1 MKRIALLAATAALLG
16 LLGCSS
22 HVGSPGGMGEVRVRL
37 TDAPGDYEHVNL
49 VIREV
54 SIHRAGA
61 DSSGGWETLGH
72 DSTTT
77 YDLLVLRNGVF
88 AALGSGLVPAGH
100 YTQVRLKLADG
111 STVVVDG
118 ATHPLVVPSGLQS
131 GYKLVGEFDV
141 PAGGTVD
148 LVIDFDAARSVILT
162 GSGTY
167 MLKPTARVMP
177 VSTAGAISGHV
188 TPDSVATAVFAIA
201 GAETLQTG
209 STSASGS
216 FLLGSLPAGSYTVAF
231 HPAAGWRDTAR
242 TGVAVSAGA
251 TTDVGEVALTPQ

>member
-1 MKRIALLAATAALLG
+1 MKRIALLAASAALLG

-22 HVGSPGGMGEVRVRL
+22 HVGSPAGMGTVRVRL

-61 DSSGGWETLGH
+61 DSSGGWETLNH
-72 DSTTT
+72 DSTT
-77 YDLLVLRNGVF
+77 YDLLALRNGVF

-100 YTQVRLKLADG
+100 YTQVRLKLSDG

-118 ATHPLVVPSGLQS
+118 ATYPLVVPSGLQS
-131 GYKLVGEFDV
+131 GFKLVGEFDV
-141 PAGGTVD
+141 PAGGLVD
-148 LVIDFDAARSVILT
+148 LVIDFDAARSVHLT
-162 GSGTY
+162 GSGRY
-167 MLKPTARVMP
+167 MLKPTARVMT

-188 TPDSVATAVFAIA
+188 VPDSIATQVFAIA

-209 STSASGS
+209 STSAGH
-216 FLLGSLPAGSYTVAF
+216 FLLGALPAGSYTVAF
-231 HPAAGWRDTAR
+231 HPAAGWRDTSL

-251 TTDVGEVALTPQ
+251 TTDVGDVALTPQ